1 MLNKTDQ
8 RVKFHSIQN
17 MFRQLEFV
25 LAFAGKASY
34 KKKKKLIAFLPH
46 YFIVLT
52 LYFYD
57 LFLKLIFE
65 KGERKRDRE
74 RGGGGERER
83 PSSQQ
88 TASY

>member
-1 MLNKTDQ
+1 MLNSIVFKICFVNLNLFSPS
-8 RVKFHSIQN
+8 RVKRAI
-17 MFRQLEFV
+17 
-25 LAFAGKASY
+25 

>member
-1 MLNKTDQ
+1 MLNF
-8 RVKFHSIQN
+8 RVFKIC
-17 MFRQLEFV
+17 
-25 LAFAGKASY
+25 FAGKASY
-34 KKKKKLIAFLPH
+34 KKKKLIAFLPH

-74 RGGGGERER
+74 RGGEGRENVQVHNR
-83 PSSQQ
+83 QLRTNLMESNWDLMKEPRESF
-88 TASY
+88 